1 VYDVKVYEME
11 QGNVIYIGRKPVMAY
26 CLAVMTALKAEDSE
40 VTLMARGR
48 AISKAVDVAEVV
60 RNQFVADLSVKDI
73 SIGTEQLEN
82 EDGSPRNISN
92 ISIQLAK
99 D

>member
-1 VYDVKVYEME
+1 MLE
-11 QGNVIYIGRKPVMAY
+11 QGNVVYIGRKPVMAY
-26 CLAVMTALKAEDSE
+26 CLAVMTALKGEGSE

-60 RNQFVADLSVKDI
+60 RNQFVSDLLVRDI
-73 SIGTEQLEN
+73 SIGTEKLES

-92 ISIQLAK
+92 IAISLAK

>member
-1 VYDVKVYEME
+1 MSQE
-11 QGNVIYIGRKPVMAY
+11 NIIYIGRKPVMAY
-26 CLAVMTALKAEDSE
+26 CLAVMTALKEDEAE

-60 RNQFVADLSVKDI
+60 RNQFLSDLEIRDI
-73 SIGTEQLEN
+73 SIGTERLET

-92 ISIQLAK
+92 ISIVMGK

>member
-1 VYDVKVYEME
+1 MLE
-11 QGNVIYIGRKPVMAY
+11 QGNVVYIGRKPVMAY
-26 CLAVMTALKAEDSE
+26 CLAVMTALKGEGSE

-60 RNQFVADLSVKDI
+60 RNQFVSDLLVRDI
-73 SIGTEQLEN
+73 CIGTEKLES

-92 ISIQLAK
+92 IAISLAK